1 MNSKQVF
8 GMGAHPLTL
17 DNGAL
22 VGDGLGGDVGLMRVL
37 RVFERA
43 QVHLANIWQ
52 AYACREF
59 ASGLGDPQES
69 SAVLWVRLGPVLRI
83 QNSRNITQIADAVV
97 KTVAVLMVDLGRR
110 PFAMN
115 KSPSEAMGGVVDAEH
130 FYAQVALLG
139 HGPCGA
145 TRLDATVP
153 LRHSGPSKS
162 PGVRAVAQK
171 VLQSL
176 DVIHDLATN
185 QANERG
191 RHETGIR
198 CDVSARCADGLNGV
212 RSSHRGLPSGAVPV
226 DSLQRGARN
235 RLWISSATAACGRK
249 TPPTDVV
256 CAAALRAVHA
266 ESGERFAIWVFAN
279 SSTSIF
285 SIRSNCVIAFAVGLF
300 SCSHPMGSIFGSTMA
315 HLLGGL
321 GFAGGGCIQIAA
333 SKRLAMSGTE
343 EHHAGVWNAV
353 TLPIAD
359 ARHGETEHA

>member
-1 MNSKQVF
+1 MQSKQVIAI
-8 GMGAHPLTL
+8 GARPQSL

-198 CDVSARCADGLNGV
+198 CDVSARCADQLDSV
-212 RSSHRGLPSGAVPV
+212 QSGHSGFPAWPMPV
-226 DSLQRGARN
+226 NSVQRGSRN
-235 RLWISSATAACGRK
+235 RLWVSSTSATFGRAK
-249 TPPTDVV
+249 PRADTV
-256 CAAALRAVHA
+256 CAAAIRSVHA
-266 ESGERFAIWVFAN
+266 ASGERFAVWFCAI
-279 SSTSIF
+279 SSISIR
-285 SIRSNCVIAFAVGLF
+285 SIRSNCVIAFTGGLF
-300 SCSHPMGSIFGSTMA
+300 SCSQPTGSYRGSTMA
-315 HLLGGL
+315 HLGGRL
-321 GFAGGGCIQIAA
+321 GFAGGLQVVM
-333 SKRLAMSGTE
+333 KLAERGK
-343 EHHAGVWNAV
+343 AGVRNMAV
-353 TLPIAD
+353 
-359 ARHGETEHA
+359 GELAEP